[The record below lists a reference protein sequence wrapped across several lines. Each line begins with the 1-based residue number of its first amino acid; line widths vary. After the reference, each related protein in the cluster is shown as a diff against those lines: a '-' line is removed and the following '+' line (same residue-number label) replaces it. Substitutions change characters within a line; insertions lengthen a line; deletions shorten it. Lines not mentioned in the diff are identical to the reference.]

1 MIKWIAGF
9 LVVLFVG
16 LMLVT
21 ISSQVADS
29 WRAHQNAMIAMEEN
43 LATQSKKRS
52 ETAERIALIQSKPEL
67 DDHDR
72 WLIDH
77 LSKTLAGLDK
87 ALLTIDAGQELLH
100 RSLLRTWVGN
110 TVLLLTLLIFGLGML
125 VRPAKILT
133 AEEKRWLTSDPK
145 TIPGLTFSP
154 SSFRKTIAPTQNS
167 SNFVTGRVK
176 AVNKNVL
183 KVTNSG
189 ILRRMALMF
198 IIAPQGGLIM
208 EIYFLVGD
216 LFVEPIPFSQLQWDN
231 IARSLLLSIPFT
243 LVGLYLLASGT
254 SNAQLDR
261 NQQRIIFPG
270 NKENLSFKDVESI
283 QLNEFLTTGK
293 RSYIN
298 SQIQLN
304 LRNGD
309 CLSLLSHAGK
319 DHIYVDL
326 IRTALF
332 MKKPVVLPES

>member
-1 MIKWIAGF
+1 MIKWIAGV
-9 LVVLFVG
+9 LVVLLVA

-29 WRAHQNAMIAMEEN
+29 WRAHQNAITTMEEN

-77 LSKTLAGLDK
+77 LSKTLDGLDK
-87 ALLTIDAGQELLH
+87 ALLTIDAGQKLLR
-100 RSLLRTWVGN
+100 RSMLRTWVGN
-110 TVLLLTLLIFGLGML
+110 TVLLLTLLIFGLSML
-125 VRPAKILT
+125 VRPAKVMT
-133 AEEKRWLTSDPK
+133 EEERHWLTSDPK

-154 SSFRKTIAPTQNS
+154 NSYRKTIAPTQNS

-176 AVNKNVL
+176 AVNKNLL

-189 ILRRMALMF
+189 IMRRMTLMF

-208 EIYFLVGD
+208 EFYFLAVD
-216 LFVEPIPFSQLQWDN
+216 LFVEPVPFSQLQWDN
-231 IARSLLLSIPFT
+231 ITRSLLLSIPFA

-254 SNAQLDR
+254 SNARLDR
-261 NQQRIIFPG
+261 NQQSIIFPSG
-270 NKENLSFKDVESI
+270 NKNVSFKDVESI
-283 QLNEFLTTGK
+283 QLNQFMTTGK
-293 RSYIN
+293 RSFIN

-304 LRNGD
+304 LRNGE

-319 DHIYVDL
+319 DQIYVDL